1 VAPAFIFGAVAFGL
15 CLSEVSAGVPLYLVS
30 ACGTAEEFVAA
41 FRRYADRTG
50 LFVPLAEPLPAGRR
64 GRIALALKDGG
75 VMIEGEA
82 EVVAS
87 SARPSGIHARV
98 GMTLKWVEPDE
109 PSKTVIAELEKA
121 RLAMKPAPPTVPPR
135 PADIPAEPRPVPPA
149 AGGRIDAA
157 NALAECVL
165 IGDPAT
171 FTSAA
176 IPSGPAGKFVIP
188 SIPTT
193 NRAPKP
199 PTMPPALTRPR
210 TPSAQIP
217 VIKPITPPAGVAKP
231 EAKPAAPAAP
241 AADLAPAMPVLA
253 TPVGGVPAP
262 KPVTPPSGVR
272 ADESGGTRTKS
283 PEPVEAIPPTPSGG
297 VPAPITAGSSG
308 EIRATTLGAPPLTR
322 GPKVEDKSSRATRI
336 GFPALKLPA
345 MEAPAVIVGVP
356 PKDEPP
362 ATTGSPFKRATP
374 PQPMAAVAPRP
385 AGPPVPRQPTPF
397 APLPIV
403 RLPAVDPAV
412 DPEQTDLTDMPLPA
426 SDEPRSLGVAIVTAV
441 APEASEPTRQEPPLS
456 PSEIAAAEASG
467 PPAPPIE
474 PAAGTRSGGMRAS
487 ELMAAIGGGDD
498 WTMAPDAPT
507 PTILPTRT
515 VEMATSTRP
524 TEPINAASLAAIDK
538 PAAPLEPVVPE
549 PPGDW
554 TMSADPTADGGW
566 TPPSKVDIPP
576 FSDTPKGNR
585 VVAIASAEPLN
596 AVEWEDKPTGIGE
609 PLVEIDPSLLAT
621 RMSEPAIVPPPT
633 TPSMPPPMTAAP
645 MMAMP
650 PPLPMGRMGPMGATP
665 GAIPTP
671 APGTMTM
678 PPGVPP
684 PLGPMPPV
692 MTPPMSAFG
701 PTGPVQ
707 PPPLPGTLRASEQ
720 MPMFGGPLPP
730 GPMESTSLLTV
741 PRSHRGLLLA
751 IGAAAVLVAAAAIA
765 VFGFGVGRGRGKTQP
780 AHGRTAIGSAAPAPV
795 IAGSDAVVA
804 GSNAPVVE
812 TPTPTV
818 DAGPSLC
825 KVDVATLPVGAE
837 IWVADTQLGVTPT
850 TVQLPCG
857 VEAKLELK
865 KARLQTVRTITP
877 GTDTSVVVK
886 LLAPATPTVSM
897 RVTSNPPGATI
908 TMGGRVLGITPT
920 TIHLPA
926 GGASLTL
933 TKEGYAS
940 STEHVAPKPNGT
952 NFVTLRRRT
961 R

>member
-1 VAPAFIFGAVAFGL
+1 
-15 CLSEVSAGVPLYLVS
+15 VSAGVPLYLVS

-50 LFVPLAEPLPAGRR
+50 LFVPVAEPLPAGRR

-135 PADIPAEPRPVPPA
+135 PADIPAAPRPVPPA
-149 AGGRIDAA
+149 PGGRIDAA

-176 IPSGPAGKFVIP
+176 IPSGPAGRFVIP

-199 PTMPPALTRPR
+199 PTTPPALTRPR

-217 VIKPITPPAGVAKP
+217 VIKPITPPAGVAAKP
-231 EAKPAAPAAP
+231 EAKPV
-241 AADLAPAMPVLA
+241 ADVVPVLA

-262 KPVTPPSGVR
+262 KPMTPPSGVR
-272 ADESGGTRTKS
+272 ADESGGTKS
-283 PEPVEAIPPTPSGG
+283 PVPVVVIPPTASGG
-297 VPAPITAGSSG
+297 VPAPVTPGSSG
-308 EIRATTLGAPPLTR
+308 EIRATTLGVPPLMR
-322 GPKVEDKSSRATRI
+322 GPKLEDKASRATRI

-362 ATTGSPFKRATP
+362 ATTGSPFMRATP

-385 AGPPVPRQPTPF
+385 AGPPMPRQPTPF

-403 RLPAVDPAV
+403 RLPAVEPAV

-456 PSEIAAAEASG
+456 PTEIAAAEASG

-498 WTMAPDAPT
+498 WTMSPDAPT

-524 TEPINAASLAAIDK
+524 TEPITAATLAAIDK
-538 PAAPLEPVVPE
+538 PAEPVVPE

-596 AVEWEDKPTGIGE
+596 AVKWEDKPTGIGE
-609 PLVEIDPSLLAT
+609 PLVEIDPSLLAA
-621 RMSEPAIVPPPT
+621 RMPEPEIAQPPPL
-633 TPSMPPPMTAAP
+633 PMMPPPMAVAP

-650 PPLPMGRMGPMGATP
+650 PPLPMNRM

-741 PRSHRGLLLA
+741 PRSHRGLLIA
-751 IGAAAVLVAAAAIA
+751 IGAAALLVATAAIA
-765 VFGFGVGRGRGKTQP
+765 VFGFGVGRGRRKAQP
-780 AHGRTAIGSAAPAPV
+780 AHGGTAIGSAAPEPMV
-795 IAGSDAVVA
+795 AGSAAMVA

-812 TPTPTV
+812 TPPPPV

-825 KVDVATLPVGAE
+825 KVEVATSPVGAE

-865 KARLQTVRTITP
+865 KARLQMVRTVTP
-877 GTDTSVVVK
+877 GTDTSVTVR
-886 LLAPATPTVSM
+886 LLAPAAPTVSM
-897 RVTSNPPGATI
+897 RVTSSPPGATI